1 MQASAYPASATVGV
15 GPRLLAAIIDGVGL
29 GIIYFIVMAVTN
41 TALAATVLAILSI
54 VYFPYMEKTR
64 GATFG
69 KQLLGLKV
77 VQENGAPLTWSNAI
91 LRFVLRIIDGLF
103 AGLVAAILIWTS
115 PMHQRLGDRL
125 GHTLVV
131 RKDALPGSPVPAQQ
145 F

>member
-1 MQASAYPASATVGV
+1 
-15 GPRLLAAIIDGVGL
+15 LAAIIDGVGL
-29 GIIYFIVMAVTN
+29 AVIYLIVMALTN
-41 TALAATVLAILSI
+41 TTLGALVIAVVSL

-69 KQLLGLKV
+69 KQVLGLKV
-77 VQENGAPLTWSNAI
+77 VQENGAPLEWSNAI
-91 LRFVLRIIDGLF
+91 LRFVLRIVDSLF
-103 AGLVAAILIWTS
+103 ACLVGAILIWTS
-115 PMHQRLGDRL
+115 PMHQRLGDRV

>member
-1 MQASAYPASATVGV
+1 
-15 GPRLLAAIIDGVGL
+15 LAAIIDGIGL

-41 TALAATVLAILSI
+41 TTLAAVVLGVLSL

-69 KQLLGLKV
+69 KQVLGLKV
-77 VQENGAPLTWSNAI
+77 VQENGAALTWGNAI
-91 LRFVLRIIDGLF
+91 LRFVLRIIGSLF
-103 AGLVAAILIWTS
+103 VCLVGAILIWTS
-115 PMHQRLGDRL
+115 PMHQRLGDRV

-131 RKDALPGSPVPAQQ
+131 RKDALPGSAVPAQQ

>member
-1 MQASAYPASATVGV
+1 
-15 GPRLLAAIIDGVGL
+15 LAAIIDGIGL

-41 TALAATVLAILSI
+41 TTLAAVVLGVLSL

-69 KQLLGLKV
+69 KQVLGLKV
-77 VQENGAPLTWSNAI
+77 VQENGAALTWGNAI
-91 LRFVLRIIDGLF
+91 LRFVLRIVDSLF
-103 AGLVAAILIWTS
+103 VCLVGAILIWTS
-115 PMHQRLGDRL
+115 PMHQRLGDRV

-131 RKDALPGSPVPAQQ
+131 RKDALPGSAVPAQQ

>member
-1 MQASAYPASATVGV
+1 MQASAYPASSTVGV

-29 GIIYFIVMAVTN
+29 AIIYVIVMAVTN

-54 VYFPYMEKTR
+54 VYFPYMEKSR

-69 KQLLGLKV
+69 KQVLGLKV

-91 LRFVLRIIDGLF
+91 LRFVLRIVDSLF
-103 AGLVAAILIWTS
+103 ACLVAAILIWTS
-115 PMHQRLGDRL
+115 PMHQRLGDRV